1 MSSTRQLKYAG
12 LIKKDLSELFQRDS
26 RHWFGNAFVTITD
39 VEVSPDLSFA
49 KVFLSLMMVDDEQGF
64 LELVK
69 SKKSEIRKAL
79 GLKIGKQVR
88 IVPDLNFY
96 LDNTQENAQKIE
108 DLLSGLHIPPAPE
121 EDESE
126 DE

>member
-12 LIKKDLSELFQRDS
+12 LIQKDLSELFQRDS

-49 KVFLSLMMVDDEQGF
+49 KVFLSLMMVQDEEAF

-96 LDNTQENAQKIE
+96 IDNTQENAQKME

-126 DE
+126 D

>member
-12 LIKKDLSELFQRDS
+12 LIQKDLSELFQRDS
-26 RHWFGNAFVTITD
+26 RHWFGKAFVTITD

-49 KVFLSLMMVDDEQGF
+49 KIFLSLMMVDDEAAF

-96 LDNTQENAQKIE
+96 IDDTQENAQKIE
-108 DLLSGLHIPPAPE
+108 DILSGLHIPPAPE
-121 EDESE
+121 EDETE
-126 DE
+126 D

>member
-12 LIKKDLSELFQRDS
+12 LIQKDLSELFQRDS

-49 KVFLSLMMVDDEQGF
+49 KIYLSLMMVDDVNGF
-64 LELVK
+64 LELVR

-96 LDNTQENAQKIE
+96 IDNTQENAQRIE
-108 DLLSGLHIPPAPE
+108 DILSGLKIPPAPE
-121 EDESE
+121 DEESE
-126 DE
+126 D

>member
-12 LIKKDLSELFQRDS
+12 LIQKDLSELFQRDT
-26 RHWFGNAFVTITD
+26 RHWFGNAFITITGVD
-39 VEVSPDLSFA
+39 VSPDLSFA
-49 KVFLSLMMVDDEQGF
+49 RVYLSLMMVADEPAF

-79 GLKIGKQVR
+79 GQKIGKQVR

-96 LDNTQENAQKIE
+96 LDDTQENAQKIE
-108 DLLSGLHIPPAPE
+108 DILSGLHIPPAK
-121 EDESE
+121 EDDKS
-126 DE
+126 DD

>member
-12 LIKKDLSELFQRDS
+12 LIKKDLSELFQRDT
-26 RHWFGNAFVTITD
+26 RHWFGKAFITITD

-49 KVFLSLMMVDDEQGF
+49 KIFLSLMMVDDEPAF
-64 LELVK
+64 LELIK

-88 IVPDLNFY
+88 VVPDLNFY
-96 LDNTQENAQKIE
+96 LDDTQENAQKIE

-126 DE
+126 D

>member
-12 LIKKDLSELFQRDS
+12 LIQKDLSELFQRDS

-49 KVFLSLMMVDDEQGF
+49 KIYLSLMMVDDVNGF
-64 LELVK
+64 LELVR

-96 LDNTQENAQKIE
+96 IDNTQENAQRIE
-108 DLLSGLHIPPAPE
+108 DILAGLKIPPAPE
-121 EDESE
+121 DEESE
-126 DE
+126 D

>member
-49 KVFLSLMMVDDEQGF
+49 RVFLSLMMVDDEPAF

-79 GLKIGKQVR
+79 GIKIGKQVR

-96 LDNTQENAQKIE
+96 LDDTQENAQKIE

-126 DE
+126 D

>member
-49 KVFLSLMMVDDEQGF
+49 RVFLSLMMVEDEPAF

-88 IVPDLNFY
+88 VVPDLNFY
-96 LDNTQENAQKIE
+96 LDDTQENAQKIE
-108 DLLSGLHIPPAPE
+108 DLLSGLHIPPASE

-126 DE
+126 D

>member
-12 LIKKDLSELFQRDS
+12 LIQKDLSELFQRDT
-26 RHWFGNAFVTITD
+26 RHWFGKAFITITD

-49 KVFLSLMMVDDEQGF
+49 KIFISLMMVDDEPAF
-64 LELVK
+64 LELIK

-88 IVPDLNFY
+88 VVPDLNFY
-96 LDNTQENAQKIE
+96 IDNTQENAQKME
-108 DLLSGLHIPPAPE
+108 DLLSGLKIPPAPE

-126 DE
+126 D